1 MKSGVLRKNEFFVLV
16 CLVWITIYTSE
27 EVLIPNILF
36 AFEEKTKFISPLIFR
51 SVLNSSHID
60 P

>member
-27 EVLIPNILF
+27 EVLISTILF
-36 AFEEKTKFISPLIFR
+36 AFEERQNLYH
-51 SVLNSSHID
+51 L
-60 P
+60 